1 MAVSMAESP
10 NWDRTDVSRSVP
22 PAFERRLSE
31 MLASLQRL
39 TGIGVWSYDVSREE
53 LWWSD
58 QAKRIHGFDPE
69 SVPTVP
75 DVIEQYAEADQRK
88 VLDSLSEAVERG
100 DPFDIDV
107 SYASEGTTERT
118 VRLCCEPLVEDGRTV
133 ALQGAVR
140 DVTEA
145 KRKEQRI
152 EILRR
157 TSQELRKTSS
167 KDEVAEILAD
177 AAKNVL
183 GLVNTTVRLVDENRN
198 MLQTVK
204 ATEECL
210 ERAGDRPNYS
220 VTEDTPAARTYRTGE
235 PTMQANHEY
244 TEDDHSRGAL
254 RSGLYVPIGSHGVLS
269 AGDVVV
275 DAFEDHDLE
284 AASLLGELGAEAITR
299 IGWVKR
305 SRAI

>member
-1 MAVSMAESP
+1 MAESP
-10 NWDRTDVSRSVP
+10 NWNQTDVARSVP
-22 PAFERRLSE
+22 ATVERRVPE

-39 TGIGVWSYDVSREE
+39 TGIGVWSYDVLREE

-58 QAKRIHGFDPE
+58 EAKRIHGLDLDTA
-69 SVPTVP
+69 PTVV
-75 DVIEQYAEADQRK
+75 DVIERYADADRRE
-88 VLDSLSEAVERG
+88 VLDLLSEAVECG
-100 DPFDIDV
+100 DAFSVDV
-107 SYASEGTTERT
+107 SYGSQRTTEHT
-118 VRLCCEPLVEDGRTV
+118 IRLYCEPLVEEGQTV

-140 DVTEA
+140 DVTDV
-145 KRKEQRI
+145 KRQEQRI

-157 TSQELRKTSS
+157 TSQELRGSSS
-167 KDEVAEILAD
+167 KAEVAEILAD

-198 MLQTVK
+198 VLQTVE

-210 ERAGDRPNYS
+210 ERAGDRPNYAVS
-220 VTEDTPAARTYRTGE
+220 EDTPAARTYRTGD
-235 PTMQANHEY
+235 PVIHANHEH

-254 RSGLYVPIGSHGVLS
+254 QSGLYVPIGSHGVLS

-275 DAFEDHDLE
+275 DAFEEHDLE

>member
-1 MAVSMAESP
+1 MVRSP
-10 NWDRTDVSRSVP
+10 NWNQTDVARAIPTASKAEVDQ
-22 PAFERRLSE
+22 L
-31 MLASLQRL
+31 LASLQRL
-39 TGIGVWSYDVSREE
+39 TGIGVWSYDVSRDE

-58 QAKRIHGFDPE
+58 EAKRIHGFDAAAT
-69 SVPTVP
+69 PTVS
-75 DVIEQYAEADQRK
+75 DVVEQYAEGDQDG
-88 VLDSLSEAVERG
+88 VLVRLG
-100 DPFDIDV
+100 DAIEHGEPFAIDV
-107 SYASEGTTERT
+107 QYASERTTERSI
-118 VRLCCEPLVEDGRTV
+118 RLSCDPLVEDGQTV
-133 ALQGAVR
+133 TLYGIVR
-140 DVTEA
+140 DVTDT
-145 KRKEQRI
+145 KRQEQRI

-157 TSQELRKTSS
+157 TSQELRNASS
-167 KDEVAEILAD
+167 KAEVAEILAD

-198 MLQTVK
+198 MLQTIE

-220 VTEDTPAARTYRTGE
+220 VSEDTPAARTYRTGE
-235 PTMQANHEY
+235 PVIHANHEH

-254 RSGLYVPIGSHGVLS
+254 QSGLYVPIGSHGVLS

-275 DAFEDHDLE
+275 DAFEEHDLE
-284 AASLLGELGAEAITR
+284 AAGLLGQLGAEAITR

>member
-1 MAVSMAESP
+1 MARA
-10 NWDRTDVSRSVP
+10 VP
-22 PAFERRLSE
+22 AASE
-31 MLASLQRL
+31 TEVDQLLASLQRL
-39 TGIGVWSYDVSREE
+39 TGIGVWTYDVSSDE

-58 QAKRIHGFDPE
+58 EAKQIHGFDA
-69 SVPTVP
+69 SATPTVS
-75 DVIEQYAEADQRK
+75 DVVDQYAEADRDG
-88 VLDSLSEAVERG
+88 VMGRLADAIEHGESFS
-100 DPFDIDV
+100 IDV
-107 SYASEGTTERT
+107 RYASERTTERSI
-118 VRLCCEPLVEDGRTV
+118 RLSCEPLVEDGQTV
-133 ALQGAVR
+133 TLHGVVQ
-140 DVTEA
+140 DVTDT
-145 KRKEQRI
+145 KRQEQRI

-157 TSQELRKTSS
+157 TSQELRNASS
-167 KDEVAEILAD
+167 KAEVAEILAD

-198 MLQTVK
+198 MLQTIE

-220 VTEDTPAARTYRTGE
+220 VSEDTPAAQTYRTGE
-235 PTMQANHEY
+235 PVIHANHEH

-254 RSGLYVPIGSHGVLS
+254 QSGLYVPIGSHGVLS

-275 DAFEDHDLE
+275 NAFEEHDLE
-284 AASLLGELGAEAITR
+284 AASLLGQLGAEAITR